1 MDRVRFITHKGKQIL
16 FLDYRDATEAQ
27 ALALIKERRRVVAE
41 QPKGSLLTVA
51 DLTGA
56 DFTKKVVEEVKA
68 ATVLDRPH
76 VKRAAL
82 VGVETAPKGLIDAV
96 STFSHRKWAQFKT
109 VPEALDWV
117 VEEEEDTATQATA

>member
-1 MDRVRFITHKGKQIL
+1 MDRVGFIQHKGKRVL
-16 FLDYRDATEAQ
+16 FLDYRDANEAQ

-41 QPKGSLLTVA
+41 QPKNSLLTVA

-56 DFTKKVVEEVKA
+56 DFTKKVVEEIKA
-68 ATVLDRPH
+68 ATVLDRPY

-96 STFSHRKWAQFKT
+96 STFSHREWAQFKT
-109 VPEALDWV
+109 MEEALDWV
-117 VEEEEDTATQATA
+117 VAEEEDNATQASA